1 MKHLIKEYVS
11 FTCEY
16 TFILLFGIPN
26 LLHGKIIATNLE
38 IKILLSSKKWL
49 YRNCQHFLLHWGKTD
64 LFSNLSLMDD
74 IMKKGIFSLKG
85 HCLVW
90 ALFKEYRIQDESK
103 PGTFTESTGGRCH
116 LISWIIMGR
125 SPTVIS

>member
-1 MKHLIKEYVS
+1 MS

-16 TFILLFGIPN
+16 TSILLFGIPN

-38 IKILLSSKKWL
+38 IKILLSRKKWL
-49 YRNCQHFLLHWGKTD
+49 FMNCQHFLLHWGKTD

-103 PGTFTESTGGRCH
+103 PGTFTWVNWGKLSFNLMDNNGKKSHSHFLELTRK
-116 LISWIIMGR
+116 
-125 SPTVIS
+125 